1 MWLHKYVGLL
11 VNIKISRESTRSVN
25 NNSKTQFVTP
35 TIITIIIIPMH
46 VFSRWLSTQRNE

>member
-11 VNIKISRESTRSVN
+11 VNIKMSHESTRSVN
-25 NNSKTQFVTP
+25 NNKTQFVTP
-35 TIITIIIIPMH
+35 IIITIIIIPMH